1 MKRNSRSMG
10 ERWSRLRDALPD
22 GLSDRLGDRFPRP
35 SVSAAVPRAIR
46 RTYARKFFAAVL
58 VAMVVMAGAGAVT
71 YTQVH
76 DTLDAQVEQQLTATA
91 DLQADGLESWLASK
105 RLQTRTT
112 SSTWQFQL
120 GNSQAASSYLFQR
133 SGELGQSDVTAI
145 HYVDYATGEI
155 KESTASSL
163 EGESAA
169 AVGLPWDDLERN
181 VNPEPERVYV
191 SSSTFRSPVDDE
203 VSFVL
208 ASKPPENAES
218 VVLVTVSLPARLA
231 ATEQTMA
238 GSESTLYGADGTTIV
253 TTAENGSVAPP
264 DDGLLANGDAA
275 TFRTSGGD
283 VVAYTE
289 LDGVDWT
296 LSTAVPAAS
305 AYGVRDRVGGGLL
318 ATILVALGSLGAVA
332 VVVGR
337 RTTRTL
343 DELTARAEEMSDGD
357 LDVDLETDRI
367 DEFGTLYDSF
377 DEMRASLRTSLNEA
391 ETLNDHLEAKAEEYR
406 VVMERC
412 ADGDVACRMDP
423 DSESAAM
430 GDIARAYNRT
440 MDELGAVIADAQTF
454 SRAVAESSAA
464 TSTGVAEVNDAGE
477 AVAESMTDILD
488 DAVRQDEHLDDVA
501 ERVNDFSATIQQVSA
516 SAASVADNAEA
527 AVSRGERGRDAADEA
542 ILELRAIETATDR
555 TVEQVEELASAV
567 TDIEDV
573 VAFIDGLA
581 SQTHILALNASIE
594 AAHAGE
600 AGDGFAVV
608 ADEVKG
614 LAEETQEAT
623 GRIGASIDR
632 VREQA
637 EATAADIRQTRMR
650 VGEGSETIEEAVEAI
665 DTIVDDATDTSEG
678 VREIRRATDRQ
689 AEATTEVAAMVEDVS
704 AISDRTSAGARE
716 AAAAT
721 EEQTAA
727 LASVAERVDRLAE
740 RAGDLQ
746 VALDCFDVA
755 DDGAAPAAEALPS
768 ATEARV
774 DGGDSAATASE
785 DDSALG
791 E

>member
-1 MKRNSRSMG
+1 MG

-22 GLSDRLGDRFPRP
+22 GPSDRLGDRFPRP

-71 YTQVH
+71 YTQVR

-112 SSTWQFQL
+112 SSAWQFQL
-120 GNSQAASSYLFQR
+120 GNSRAASSYLFQR

-169 AVGLPWDDLERN
+169 AVGLPWADLERN
-181 VNPEPERVYV
+181 VNPEPQRVYV

-238 GSESTLYGADGTTIV
+238 GSATTLYAADGSTIV
-253 TTAENGSVAPP
+253 STAENGSVAPP
-264 DDGLLANGDAA
+264 DDPLANGSAA
-275 TFRTSGGD
+275 ALGRSGGN

-343 DELTARAEEMSDGD
+343 SELTARAEEMSDGD
-357 LDVDLETDRI
+357 LDVELDTDRI

-377 DEMRASLRTSLNEA
+377 DEMRESLRTSLNEA
-391 ETLNDHLEAKAEEYR
+391 EALNDHLEAKAEEYR
-406 VVMERC
+406 AVMERC

-477 AVAESMTDILD
+477 AVAESMTGILD
-488 DAVRQDEHLDDVA
+488 DAVRQDEHLDDVT

-527 AVSRGERGRDAADEA
+527 AVTRGERGRDAAGEA
-542 ILELRAIETATDR
+542 ISELRAIETATDR
-555 TVEQVEELASAV
+555 TVEQVEELAAAV
-567 TDIEDV
+567 ADIEDV
-573 VAFIDGLA
+573 VEFIDGLA
-581 SQTHILALNASIE
+581 SQTNILALNASIE

-637 EATAADIRQTRMR
+637 DATAADIRETRTR
-650 VGEGSETIEEAVEAI
+650 VVEGSETIEEAVEAI
-665 DTIVDDATDTSEG
+665 DTIVDDAADTSEG
-678 VREIRRATDRQ
+678 IREIRRATDRQ

-740 RAGDLQ
+740 RAGDLR
-746 VALDCFDVA
+746 VALDRFEVA
-755 DDGAAPAAEALPS
+755 NEGEPPATDALPS
-768 ATEARV
+768 APEARV
-774 DGGDSAATASE
+774 DGGDTAATASE